1 MDVPSL
7 IIFFYLIISL
17 CFFSFSSINLLY
29 LASGLFRR
37 KNLVIQNVTQD
48 IYKLENFKYPVVTI
62 LLPVYREEITLPFL
76 LKSISELNYPKDK
89 LDIQLLIEP
98 DDEFTINAVLSI
110 PYNNIPNGRI
120 EFVDTKPVKIHIWNK
135 TVVKI
140 NYIYLNPKN
149 SRGKSKSLNRGLSSS
164 EGQYLIIYD
173 AEDRPQADQLL
184 RLTVYMENHPEI
196 ACLQARLGYYN
207 TGQSLLTKVFAIEY
221 LNHFTILL
229 PLIHHKGL
237 VVLLGG
243 TSNFFR
249 TDVLKNLNGWDEKNV
264 TEDADL
270 GIRIALRKGKT
281 LPFNTTTWEEAPPKL
296 YPWLRQRV
304 RWNKGFI
311 YTYKVHFKKPLSL
324 IRDVGLKSTFFL
336 LYQLIGPVINMI
348 ALPGWIIFIIAL
360 INYLGI
366 PVHPISDWITTA
378 YSYGPYL
385 FYAGVITFVIG
396 IGFVEIVTFLS
407 FRINNYAKRKYRLI
421 VLMPIY
427 NILLGVAG
435 LVATIEFLVKPQVW
449 HKTYHGF
456 SMEKSKEVVE

>member
-1 MDVPSL
+1 LDVPSL

-17 CFFSFSSINLLY
+17 SFFSFSSINLLY

-62 LLPVYREEITLPFL
+62 LLPVYREEVTLPFL

-89 LDIQLLIEP
+89 LDIHLLIEP
-98 DDEFTINAVLSI
+98 DDEFTIKAILSI

-120 EFVDTKPVKIHIWNK
+120 EFVDTKPIKIHIWNN

-140 NYIYLNPKN
+140 KYIYLDPKN
-149 SRGKSKSLNRGLSSS
+149 SRSKPKSLNRGLSSS
-164 EGQYLIIYD
+164 VGKYLIVYD

-196 ACLQARLGYYN
+196 VCLQARLGYYN

-221 LNHFTILL
+221 LNHFTVLL

-249 TDVLKNLNGWDEKNV
+249 TDVLINLKGWDEKNV

-270 GIRIALRKGKT
+270 GIRIARRKGKT

-360 INYLGI
+360 INFLGI

-378 YSYGPYL
+378 YSISPYL

-396 IGFVEIVTFLS
+396 IGFVEIVTFFSL
-407 FRINNYAKRKYRLI
+407 RINNYAKRKYRLL

-456 SMEKSKEVVE
+456 SMEKSKEAIE